1 MATKA
6 ELIERVANEVKESL
20 GLTKKATTEVANK
33 IFDLIIETI
42 LKGEDVL
49 LHGLGK
55 FVSKNKTHISY
66 PGIKPGVPRDPSTGI
81 KKVKRHVI
89 FKPARDLKLA
99 LNTPPAVTTDTETS
113 APVVASTP

>member
-6 ELIERVANEVKESL
+6 ELIESVANEAKESL
-20 GLTKKATTEVANK
+20 GLTKKAATEVANK
-33 IFDLIIETI
+33 LLESIVATI
-42 LKGEDVL
+42 LKGEVVS

-55 FVSKNKTHISY
+55 FVPKDKTHTSY
-66 PGIKPGVPRDPSTGI
+66 PGVKPGVPRDPSTGV

-99 LNTPPAVTTDTETS
+99 LNTPAAAAPAVTP
-113 APVVASTP
+113 AATPAQ